1 MEESKV
7 MSQPSP
13 GLAVAWRIAATEAGA
28 AGCKKIECSHLM
40 MGLLSLDKAT
50 PRVLQDLG
58 FGPAQAAR
66 VGAERAAI
74 DDFLAASSLSPQAL
88 RRDLR
93 ARVKRRPVATQGM
106 MSRSP
111 AARAAFAR
119 AEAMAPGGNVN
130 SLHLLSALLRDA
142 DPAIASMMTA
152 RRLGRD
158 LGTLAE
164 AAAAKPIEGRRATN
178 RTVEQTAPVG
188 LRPRGATPR
197 GLVAPPTKAAVTTP
211 VSPVPEVRL
220 IKLEAHL
227 KSKIVGQDEA
237 VAKVA
242 ARIRKVCSAA
252 PKDSGTL
259 AVFLLL
265 GPAGVGRT
273 ETARTLAT
281 FLFDGAEALAR
292 FDMSEAKD
300 EREMSRLLTGALRQ
314 KPRSVLL
321 FDEVEKANPKTMEV
335 IRQVVVQGEMTDAQG
350 VVVSARE
357 AIVVITASL
366 PSGPAPARAGTSAV
380 SKTLP
385 PTKTGRSKGDLPR
398 LLGADLLNR
407 IDETIT
413 FRALDEADARR
424 IARPLLAALVAR
436 ARKDYKVLLNIE
448 PEAERLIARLG
459 FQSQGGVP
467 ELRAT
472 IERLV
477 ETPLA
482 GLARTGKLAKNPVWK
497 AVHDEGGIYILP
509 Q

>member
-1 MEESKV
+1 

-50 PRVLQDLG
+50 ARVLQDLG
-58 FGPAQAAR
+58 LGPAQAAR
-66 VGAERAAI
+66 VVAERAAI

-106 MSRSP
+106 MSRSA

-119 AEAMAPGGNVN
+119 AEALAPSGNVN
-130 SLHLLSALLRDA
+130 SLHLLSVLLRDA

-158 LGTLAE
+158 LGALAE
-164 AAAAKPIEGRRATN
+164 AAAAKPIEGRRGTN
-178 RTVEQTAPVG
+178 RTAEQTVPAG
-188 LRPRGATPR
+188 LRPRGATQR
-197 GLVAPPTKAAVTTP
+197 GLAAPPAKVTAA
-211 VSPVPEVRL
+211 VSPVPEARL

-242 ARIRKVCSAA
+242 ARIRNACSTG
-252 PKDSGTL
+252 PKDGGPL

-273 ETARTLAT
+273 ETARTIAT
-281 FLFDGAEALAR
+281 YLFDGADALAR

-300 EREMSRLLTGALRQ
+300 EREMSRLLTEALRL

-321 FDEVEKANPKTMEV
+321 FDEVEKASPKALDLIRDVV
-335 IRQVVVQGEMTDAQG
+335 IQGEVKDAQG
-350 VVVSARE
+350 EVASARG
-357 AIVVITASL
+357 ALVVITSL
-366 PSGPAPARAGTSAV
+366 LPQGSAPAAG
-380 SKTLP
+380 KTVP
-385 PTKTGRSKGDLPR
+385 PMKTGRSKGDLPR

-407 IDETIT
+407 IDDTIT

-436 ARKDYKVLLNIE
+436 ARKDYKILLNIE

-459 FQSQGGVP
+459 FQSERGVP

-477 ETPLA
+477 EAPLA
-482 GLARTGKLAKNPVWK
+482 GLAKAGKLAKNPVWK

-509 Q
+509 E

>member
-1 MEESKV
+1 M
-7 MSQPSP
+7 
-13 GLAVAWRIAATEAGA
+13 
-28 AGCKKIECSHLM
+28 
-40 MGLLSLDKAT
+40 
-50 PRVLQDLG
+50 PR
-58 FGPAQAAR
+58 
-66 VGAERAAI
+66 
-74 DDFLAASSLSPQAL
+74 
-88 RRDLR
+88 
-93 ARVKRRPVATQGM
+93 
-106 MSRSP
+106 
-111 AARAAFAR
+111 ARAAFAR
-119 AEAMAPGGNVN
+119 AEALAPDGSAN

-152 RRLGRD
+152 RRLARD
-158 LGTLAE
+158 LAALAE

-178 RTVEQTAPVG
+178 RTVEKIVPAG
-188 LRPRGATPR
+188 LRPRVPTQR
-197 GLVAPPTKAAVTTP
+197 GLVAPPTKAAMTAV

-242 ARIRKVCSAA
+242 ARIRKACSAA
-252 PKDSGTL
+252 PKDSGPL

-281 FLFDGAEALAR
+281 FLFDGADALAR
-292 FDMSEAKD
+292 FDMSEVAD
-300 EREMSRLLTGALRQ
+300 DRQMSRLLTEALRL

-321 FDEVEKANPKTMEV
+321 FDEVEKASPKPLEL
-335 IRQVVVQGEMTDAQG
+335 IRQVVVQGEITDEQGG
-350 VVVSARE
+350 VVSVRE
-357 AIVVITASL
+357 AIVVITSL
-366 PSGPAPARAGTSAV
+366 LPPGPAPAAG
-380 SKTLP
+380 KTQP
-385 PTKTGRSKGDLPR
+385 PTKTGKSKGDLPR
-398 LLGADLLNR
+398 LLGGDLLNR
-407 IDETIT
+407 IDDTIT

-448 PEAERLIARLG
+448 LEAERLIARLG

-482 GLARTGKLAKNPVWK
+482 GLAKMGKLAKNPVWK
-497 AVHDEGGIYILP
+497 AVHDDGGIYILP

>member
-1 MEESKV
+1 

-28 AGCKKIECSHLM
+28 AGCKRIECSHLM

-50 PRVLQDLG
+50 ARVLQELG

-74 DDFLAASSLSPQAL
+74 EDFLAASSLSPQAL

-93 ARVKRRPVATQGM
+93 ARVKRRPEATQGM
-106 MSRSP
+106 MSRST
-111 AARAAFAR
+111 AARAAFVR
-119 AEAMAPGGNVN
+119 AEALAPSGNVN
-130 SLHLLSALLRDA
+130 SLHLLGALLRDS
-142 DPAIASMMTA
+142 DPAIVSVMTA

-158 LGTLAE
+158 LAERAE
-164 AAAAKPIEGRRATN
+164 AAAAKPIGGRRATN
-178 RTVEQTAPVG
+178 RTVEQTVPAG
-188 LRPRGATPR
+188 LRPRPITQR
-197 GLVAPPTKAAVTTP
+197 GPAPPPAKVAVTP
-211 VSPVPEVRL
+211 AVSPVPEVRL

-242 ARIRKVCSAA
+242 ARIRKACSAA
-252 PKDSGTL
+252 PKDSGPL

-281 FLFDGAEALAR
+281 YLFDGADALAR
-292 FDMSEAKD
+292 FDMSEVAD
-300 EREMSRLLTGALRQ
+300 DRQMSRLLAEALRQ

-321 FDEVEKANPKTMEV
+321 FHEVEKANAKTLEL
-335 IRQVVVQGEMTDAQG
+335 IRQVVVQGEIADAQG
-350 VVVSARE
+350 GGVSARE
-357 AIVVITASL
+357 AVVVITSL
-366 PSGPAPARAGTSAV
+366 LPKGSAPAAG
-380 SKTLP
+380 KTAP
-385 PTKTGRSKGDLPR
+385 PMKTGKPKGDLPR

-407 IDETIT
+407 IDDTLT

-436 ARKDYKVLLNIE
+436 ARKEYKILLNIE

-482 GLARTGKLAKNPVWK
+482 GLAKTGKLAKNPVWR

>member
-1 MEESKV
+1 

-50 PRVLQDLG
+50 ARVLQDLG

-74 DDFLAASSLSPQAL
+74 EDFLASSSLSPQAL

-106 MSRSP
+106 MSRSA

-119 AEAMAPGGNVN
+119 AEALAPGGNVH
-130 SLHLLSALLRDA
+130 SLHLLSVLLRDS
-142 DPAIASMMTA
+142 DPAIVSMMTA
-152 RRLGRD
+152 RRLGREIAEK
-158 LGTLAE
+158 AE
-164 AAAAKPIEGRRATN
+164 AAAAKPIEGRRGTS
-178 RTVEQTAPVG
+178 RTVEQTVPAG
-188 LRPRGATPR
+188 LRSRPATQR
-197 GLVAPPTKAAVTTP
+197 GLAAPASVAKAAPAPPV
-211 VSPVPEVRL
+211 PVPEVRL

-237 VAKVA
+237 VARVA
-242 ARIRKVCSAA
+242 ARIRKACSAA
-252 PKDSGTL
+252 PKEPGPL
-259 AVFLLL
+259 AAFLLL

-281 FLFDGAEALAR
+281 FLFDGPEALAR
-292 FDMSEAKD
+292 FDMAESKD
-300 EREMSRLLTGALRQ
+300 ERQMSKRLAEALRLS
-314 KPRSVLL
+314 PRSVLL
-321 FDEVEKANPKTMEV
+321 FDEVEKASPKAMDLV
-335 IRQVVVQGEMTDAQG
+335 RQVVTRGETADASG
-350 VVVSARE
+350 AVVSARD
-357 AIVVITASL
+357 AIVVMTAQL
-366 PSGPAPARAGTSAV
+366 PSPPPSAGGKTPPAAR
-380 SKTLP
+380 
-385 PTKTGRSKGDLPR
+385 TGKPNGDLLR
-398 LLGADLLNR
+398 LLGADLLGR
-407 IDETIT
+407 IDDTIT
-413 FRALDEADARR
+413 FRALDESDARR

-436 ARKDYKVLLNIE
+436 ARKDYKILLNIE

-459 FQSQGGVP
+459 FRSERGVP

-477 ETPLA
+477 EAPLA
-482 GLARTGKLAKNPVWK
+482 SLAKAGKLAKNPVWK
-497 AVHDEGGIYILP
+497 AVHDEGGIYLLP